1 MSIPFLS
8 TPEKLYNRCGE
19 ITFDDVQRRNYFFFS
34 FFLFFFF
41 WSEQCDEPDE
51 EKNKKWE

>member
-19 ITFDDVQRRNYFFFS
+19 ITFDDVQRRNYFFFL
-34 FFLFFFF
+34 FFFFFF

-51 EKNKKWE
+51 EKIKNENE

>member
-34 FFLFFFF
+34 FFL
-41 WSEQCDEPDE
+41 SEQCDEPDE
-51 EKNKKWE
+51 EKNKK

>member
-1 MSIPFLS
+1 MSILFLS

-19 ITFDDVQRRNYFFFS
+19 ITFDDVQRRNYFFF
-34 FFLFFFF
+34 F

-51 EKNKKWE
+51 EKNKK